1 MNPLPSIQA
10 RLARALLVWSLVWS
24 LAVALA
30 VWLAVQQQVEDLL
43 DDSLQSA
50 AELLKEPLMA
60 EDAALPA
67 ESGGPDA
74 AGSGELA
81 DDADGGFAWQ
91 VVQYSPADA
100 ADVLFSSA
108 TAPTVAWR
116 LAPTTGFSD
125 GAGWRVFGT
134 RLADDGRFLYVGQ
147 TRDERSEVQIE
158 VALSVAAATLSIGLL
173 AHFWLRAR
181 VRYEL
186 LPVQRLA
193 ERLAAHDP
201 IADGG
206 SLGVAECEELQPMHA
221 AIDTLAAR
229 LAHRLAQERAFTA
242 HAAHA
247 LRTPLAGIDAQL
259 AVALR
264 ESPPALQPRLQRV
277 RSAAGRLQRVVSAL
291 LTLFRS
297 GVELRRQT
305 IDPAALVTRLAIDGL
320 TVELAETQAI
330 SADPDLLA
338 AALLNLLDN
347 ALRNGAQ
354 RLVLS
359 TPGRGCLR
367 LHDDGPGVAPER
379 LQQLQAAISAQTY
392 EGNTGLGLML
402 ADLIARA
409 HGGQLVLPLVEG
421 GFAVE
426 LQLG

>member
-10 RLARALLVWSLVWS
+10 RLVRALLAWSLVWS

-43 DDSLQSA
+43 DESLQSA
-50 AELLKEPLMA
+50 AELLKAPLMA

-67 ESGGPDA
+67 ESGGTDA
-74 AGSGELA
+74 TGGGELA
-81 DDADGGFAWQ
+81 EDADSGFAWQ

-100 ADVLFSSA
+100 ADVLFNSA

-147 TRDERSEVQIE
+147 TRDERNEVQIE

-201 IADGG
+201 IASGR
-206 SLGVAECEELQPMHA
+206 SLGLAECEELQPMHA
-221 AIDTLAAR
+221 AIDTLADR

-297 GVELRRQT
+297 GVELQRQT
-305 IDPAALVTRLAIDGL
+305 IDPAALVTRLAIEGL
-320 TVELAETQAI
+320 TVELAETQPI

-354 RLVLS
+354 RLLLS
-359 TPGRGCLR
+359 TPGRDCLR

-409 HGGQLVLPLVEG
+409 HGGQLVLPSVER

>member
-10 RLARALLVWSLVWS
+10 RLVRALLAWSLVWS

-43 DDSLQSA
+43 DESLQSA
-50 AELLKEPLMA
+50 AELLKAPLMA

-67 ESGGPDA
+67 ESGGTDA
-74 AGSGELA
+74 TGGGELA
-81 DDADGGFAWQ
+81 EDADSGFAWQ

-100 ADVLFSSA
+100 ADVLFNSA

-305 IDPAALVTRLAIDGL
+305 IDPAALVRRLAIDGL

-359 TPGRGCLR
+359 TPGRDCLR

-379 LQQLQAAISAQTY
+379 LQQLQAAIAAQTY

>member
-91 VVQYSPADA
+91 VVQYAPADA

-108 TAPTVAWR
+108 TAPAVAWR

-147 TRDERSEVQIE
+147 TRDERNEVQIE

-201 IADGG
+201 IASGR
-206 SLGVAECEELQPMHA
+206 SLGLAECEELQPMHA
-221 AIDTLAAR
+221 AIDTLADR

-297 GVELRRQT
+297 GVELQRQT
-305 IDPAALVTRLAIDGL
+305 IDPAALVTRLAIEGL
-320 TVELAETQAI
+320 TVELAETQPI

-354 RLVLS
+354 RLLLS
-359 TPGRGCLR
+359 TPGRDCLR

-409 HGGQLVLPLVEG
+409 HGGQLVLPSVER

>member
-147 TRDERSEVQIE
+147 TRDERNEVQIE

-201 IADGG
+201 IASGR
-206 SLGVAECEELQPMHA
+206 SLGLAECEELQPMHA
-221 AIDTLAAR
+221 AIDTLADR

-277 RSAAGRLQRVVSAL
+277 RSAVGRLQRVVSAL

-297 GVELRRQT
+297 GVELQRQT
-305 IDPAALVTRLAIDGL
+305 IDPAALVTRLAIEGL
-320 TVELAETQAI
+320 TVELAETQPI

-354 RLVLS
+354 RLLLS
-359 TPGRGCLR
+359 TPGRDCLR

-409 HGGQLVLPLVEG
+409 HGGQLVLPLVER